1 VNRKAVASV
10 YVLAGGILSF
20 VIGGL
25 ASDSPGSK
33 NLVGLLALVCIAAWP
48 TSLALAFIGWR
59 QCKKHPERYS
69 RGKNF
74 ALSTLLV
81 GGSFSLVFIP
91 AVIIGVERAA
101 ARARPSNPVMADF
114 RTDLKFDALK
124 FHFRFPSPP
133 WDQIDAR
140 MFGQGSVLAFGR
152 PEPMFFTVCVNKVD
166 TDSPGSL
173 ERVVELARN
182 SIRNQAISYQL
193 LTERELRYDGT
204 PGWQTE
210 TRATF
215 QGREYF
221 LIHWYTTAN
230 GFGYQLAVWGA
241 PGSEEKIREES
252 ERIFR
257 NFELVSD

>member
-1 VNRKAVASV
+1 
-10 YVLAGGILSF
+10 
-20 VIGGL
+20 
-25 ASDSPGSK
+25 
-33 NLVGLLALVCIAAWP
+33 
-48 TSLALAFIGWR
+48 
-59 QCKKHPERYS
+59 
-69 RGKNF
+69 
-74 ALSTLLV
+74 
-81 GGSFSLVFIP
+81 
-91 AVIIGVERAA
+91 
-101 ARARPSNPVMADF
+101 
-114 RTDLKFDALK
+114 
-124 FHFRFPSPP
+124 
-133 WDQIDAR
+133 
-140 MFGQGSVLAFGR
+140 
-152 PEPMFFTVCVNKVD
+152 
-166 TDSPGSL
+166 L